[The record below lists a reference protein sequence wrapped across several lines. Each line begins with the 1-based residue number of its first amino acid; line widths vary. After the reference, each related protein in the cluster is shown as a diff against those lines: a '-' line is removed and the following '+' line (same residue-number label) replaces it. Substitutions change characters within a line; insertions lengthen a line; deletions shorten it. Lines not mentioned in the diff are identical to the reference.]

1 MNEWAV
7 VVVQLVERLLHTPVI
22 HSSNPVINKYYL
34 FSTVLACVIEKT
46 IIMKKRPS
54 TYGPIKNKKTNEETN
69 SRKQSTV
76 ALTKDIFFKMDF
88 IKFCR

>member
-22 HSSNPVINKYYL
+22 HSSNPVISKFYL
-34 FSTVLACVIEKT
+34 FSTVLAK
-46 IIMKKRPS
+46 KKRPS

>member
-22 HSSNPVINKYYL
+22 HSSNPVISKFYL

-46 IIMKKRPS
+46 IIKKKRPCI
-54 TYGPIKNKKTNEETN
+54 YGQIKNKKRMRRLIVESN
-69 SRKQSTV
+69 RRLKQPRISFLKWT
-76 ALTKDIFFKMDF
+76 L
-88 IKFCR
+88 